1 MSNVTYFNFHK
12 KAYYLCVI
20 IDLYARKVIAW
31 KISQRNTTHLT
42 KGTFQLT
49 YFERFPATG
58 LIYHR
63 DNEVNFTSYKFCKYL
78 KDCGIKHSFSVHI
91 ILMTTRFA
99 NLSLKASSRRKFTE
113 KIIVPKR
120 KCAVPSPTIWSFT
133 MTSDRIQ
140 S

>member
-20 IDLYARKVIAW
+20 IDLYARKVIAC
-31 KISQRNTTHLT
+31 KILQRNTTHLT
-42 KGTFQLT
+42 KGTFQLA

-91 ILMTTRFA
+91 IHTTIRFS
-99 NLSLKASSRRKFTE
+99 NLYLKASNKRKFTE
-113 KIIVPKR
+113 KIIAPKR
-120 KCAVPSPTIWSFT
+120 KCTVPSPTIWSFT
-133 MTSDRIQ
+133 MTSDCTR